1 MNARIEAFRGIKG
14 ILAISNFYHSC
25 CGNGHGIKVIFS
37 LIVYFSWTIFPSEF
51 SPSYVY
57 FPAVFLLL
65 AKTLK
70 MLALFQSSLY
80 FIIIIHNGS
89 YSVYQEVTFVVL
101 APFEKRESILLLKN

>member
-1 MNARIEAFRGIKG
+1 
-14 ILAISNFYHSC
+14 
-25 CGNGHGIKVIFS
+25 
-37 LIVYFSWTIFPSEF
+37 
-51 SPSYVY
+51 
-57 FPAVFLLL
+57 
-65 AKTLK
+65 